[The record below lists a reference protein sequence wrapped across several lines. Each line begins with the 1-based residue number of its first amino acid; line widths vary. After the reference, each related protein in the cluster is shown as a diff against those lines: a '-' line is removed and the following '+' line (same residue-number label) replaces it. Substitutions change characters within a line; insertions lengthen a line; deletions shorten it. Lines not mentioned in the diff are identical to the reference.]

1 MARPRPPPT
10 TGDNGCG
17 WHSLR
22 PPTGGGRGTERGTRG
37 KGFDSSGVWL
47 VLIAVEAHEAPLF
60 EDPPTPM
67 NHPPSP
73 PPRSHRRKR
82 AARCR
87 RHSGNNTFAVRD
99 HHPFEGLLFP
109 EGATARAAAERR
121 TRYPRLIVARSLIIF
136 ISFAVTL
143 SLIHEI
149 TTVATGFLFPATIP
163 YLLQFS
169 SRQLDKNRQQRVV
182 TDIEAAQ
189 RSRRSWHKLL
199 PRFGTSPASM
209 PETTGGKLRALPIRS
224 SHNLRSRLGAPP
236 ASMQPSRTR
245 ALLPLADR
253 AAPPGQ
259 HAARVL
265 GSNGQR
271 ALGSHASP
279 CSPCSPARGDKRR
292 VLRRA
297 SGRARCAHLRQ
308 HTPRRV
314 GKAHS
319 TC

>member
-1 MARPRPPPT
+1 M
-10 TGDNGCG
+10 
-17 WHSLR
+17 
-22 PPTGGGRGTERGTRG
+22 
-37 KGFDSSGVWL
+37 
-47 VLIAVEAHEAPLF
+47 
-60 EDPPTPM
+60 
-67 NHPPSP
+67 
-73 PPRSHRRKR
+73 
-82 AARCR
+82 
-87 RHSGNNTFAVRD
+87 D
-99 HHPFEGLLFP
+99 HHPFEGLLFR

-182 TDIEAAQ
+182 TDIEAAR
-189 RSRRSWHKLL
+189 RSLRSWHKLL
-199 PRFGTSPASM
+199 PRLGTSPASM

-224 SHNLRSRLGAPP
+224 SHNLRPRLGAPP

-279 CSPCSPARGDKRR
+279 ARAPPRTRR
-292 VLRRA
+292 
-297 SGRARCAHLRQ
+297 
-308 HTPRRV
+308 
-314 GKAHS
+314 
-319 TC
+319 